1 MAKVI
6 APFKL
11 KGAIGDIVFYEN
23 EYGPQA
29 RQKGSPTEWHIK
41 HQDSFKNALRTG
53 AEWKRAT
60 AAAKLLRCATGGLLK
75 SVTGMGTNGHFNK
88 ALLSAIKADKIH
100 GLGERVIGSGNPGL
114 LTGLELS
121 YKLSLDDALPL
132 NPEHCFTV
140 EGGNI
145 SLQMPAFRLRKK
157 KALPDTATHY
167 RLVSAVLRID
177 FEKNDYDRD
186 IKAGP
191 LQAMGRKAGEAFSVE
206 HLLAEDTVDRFWLLG
221 IEFYKVENGKQTL
234 VKGGGA
240 LRVMQWV
247 KPVGKGR
254 EKENHG
260 DRETQCG
267 TTDCM
272 KEVGTK
278 EQAQVVMEPVAKN
291 ESIVQV
297 EVVEKAEVV
306 AQGLTISLKWA
317 PDVAIAEPVLMI

>member
-6 APFKL
+6 APFKF

-41 HQDSFKNALRTG
+41 HQDSFKNAHRTG

-60 AAAKLLRCATGGLLK
+60 AAAKLLRCAAGGLLK

-88 ALLSAIKADKIH
+88 ALLSTIKADKIH

-132 NPEHCFTV
+132 NPEHCFRM
-140 EGGNI
+140 EDGKI
-145 SLQMPAFRLRKK
+145 SLQVPAFRLRKK
-157 KALPDTATHY
+157 KALPGTATHY

-206 HLLAEDTVDRFWLLG
+206 HVLAEDTVDRFWLLG
-221 IEFYKVENGKQTL
+221 IEFYRIENGKQTL

-240 LRVMQWV
+240 LRVMRWV
-247 KPVGKGR
+247 
-254 EKENHG
+254 
-260 DRETQCG
+260 
-267 TTDCM
+267 
-272 KEVGTK
+272 
-278 EQAQVVMEPVAKN
+278 EPVRK
-291 ESIVQV
+291 VVVPV
-297 EVVEKAEVV
+297 EVVKKAEVV
-306 AQGLTISLKWA
+306 AQGLTVEMPLAGSTPTPSPGVQCIMLVVDSREIMWFTRLESRGGLGG
-317 PDVAIAEPVLMI
+317 VQG

>member
-6 APFKL
+6 SPFKL

-60 AAAKLLRCATGGLLK
+60 AAAKLLRCAAGGLLK

-132 NPEHCFTV
+132 NPEHCYTM
-140 EGGNI
+140 EGGKI
-145 SLQMPAFRLRKK
+145 SLQVPAFRLRKK
-157 KALPDTATHY
+157 KALPGTATHY

-206 HLLAEDTVDRFWLLG
+206 HVLAEDTVDRFWLLG

-247 KPVGKGR
+247 KPV
-254 EKENHG
+254 KEL
-260 DRETQCG
+260 
-267 TTDCM
+267 
-272 KEVGTK
+272 
-278 EQAQVVMEPVAKN
+278 VVP
-291 ESIVQV
+291 V
-297 EVVEKAEVV
+297 EVVKKAEVV
-306 AQGLTISLKWA
+306 AQGLTVEKEGPVGVPLATTASTL
-317 PDVAIAEPVLMI
+317 IAVVQYGYVGSGQQRGNVVYQVGQQGWYGTSSGLR

>member
-6 APFKL
+6 APFKF

-41 HQDSFKNALRTG
+41 HQDSFKNAHRTG

-60 AAAKLLRCATGGLLK
+60 AAAKLLRCAAGGLLK

-88 ALLSAIKADKIH
+88 ALLSTIKADKIH

-132 NPEHCFTV
+132 NPEHCFRM
-140 EGGNI
+140 EDGKI
-145 SLQMPAFRLRKK
+145 SLQVPAFWLRKK
-157 KALPDTATHY
+157 KALPGTATHY

-221 IEFYKVENGKQTL
+221 IEFYRMENEKAKL
-234 VKGGGA
+234 VRGGA

-247 KPVGKGR
+247 EPVKKEVSL
-254 EKENHG
+254 EKEA
-260 DRETQCG
+260 
-267 TTDCM
+267 
-272 KEVGTK
+272 KEVGAVPEKAAIK
-278 EQAQVVMEPVAKN
+278 EEVVVP
-291 ESIVQV
+291 V
-297 EVVEKAEVV
+297 EVVEKAEVALHKV
-306 AQGLTISLKWA
+306 VECRSGLHH
-317 PDVAIAEPVLMI
+317 PVFNITDRHVIFLP

>member
-6 APFKL
+6 SPFKL

-60 AAAKLLRCATGGLLK
+60 AAAKLLRYATGGLLK

-140 EGGNI
+140 EGGKI
-145 SLQMPAFRLRKK
+145 SLQVPAFRLRKK
-157 KALPDTATHY
+157 KALPGTATHY

-206 HLLAEDTVDRFWLLG
+206 HVLPEDSADRFWLLG
-221 IEFYKVENGKQTL
+221 IEFYRMENEKPKL
-234 VKGGGA
+234 VRGGA

-247 KPVGKGR
+247 KPVK
-254 EKENHG
+254 K
-260 DRETQCG
+260 
-267 TTDCM
+267 
-272 KEVGTK
+272 
-278 EQAQVVMEPVAKN
+278 VVVPVEA
-291 ESIVQV
+291 
-297 EVVEKAEVV
+297 VEKAEVV
-306 AQGLTISLKWA
+306 AQGLTVEKEESVEIPLAGSTPTPSPGVQCNYVGSGQQRDNVVYQVGKQGWFGRSSG
-317 PDVAIAEPVLMI
+317 IR